1 MAGLGDVGAELA
13 PSSAAVPP
21 APTPEALQ
29 RQFAPLGPLRRVVQP
44 KVYGIGNAPKGGAL
58 FVGNHTIFAFLDLPF
73 MMAELWEQAGVQVRG
88 LGDHAHYAIPGWR
101 DILEGSGMVRGTPEN
116 VSALMRQGENVL
128 VFPGGAREVNKRKG
142 EKYKL
147 IWKERLGF
155 ARLAVDHGY
164 PIVPFAAVG
173 AEDMV
178 DVIVDENNPL
188 YAKFTK
194 LVRKTTGWPMQPL
207 VRGIGITPIPRPQR
221 LYFWFG
227 EPVDTAG
234 VSYDEE
240 HQSELRE
247 VRDRVKSE
255 VEGGIDFLLGERERD
270 PDRGL
275 ASRLLRS

>member
-1 MAGLGDVGAELA
+1 M
-13 PSSAAVPP
+13 
-21 APTPEALQ
+21 
-29 RQFAPLGPLRRVVQP
+29 
-44 KVYGIGNAPKGGAL
+44 
-58 FVGNHTIFAFLDLPF
+58 
-73 MMAELWEQAGVQVRG
+73 
-88 LGDHAHYAIPGWR
+88 
-101 DILEGSGMVRGTPEN
+101 
-116 VSALMRQGENVL
+116 
-128 VFPGGAREVNKRKG
+128 NKRKG

-255 VEGGIDFLLGERERD
+255 VEGGIDFLLSERERD
-270 PDRGL
+270 PERGL